1 MRKPRLPKRKSIL
14 SIREFWLRSMGY
26 IGFKNYSV
34 GNAFVAVCLFF
45 FAFSSVIVWNLFS
58 KINCKY
64 LWGKRSIP
72 AYLVVSLAF
81 IFCGTMM
88 KSDLVWE
95 LQDLLNQLMV
105 LPNVAALIA
114 LSGSVAAAAHRK

>member
-1 MRKPRLPKRKSIL
+1 MNLTPTNLMQYAIS
-14 SIREFWLRSMGY
+14 SVS
-26 IGFKNYSV
+26 SSAV

-45 FAFSSVIVWNLFS
+45 FAFSCVIVWIMFG
-58 KINCKY
+58 KINCTY
-64 LWGKRSIP
+64 LMGKRSAVIYSFV
-72 AYLVVSLAF
+72 AVAF
-81 IFCGTMM
+81 IFGGTLM

-114 LSGSVAAAAHRK
+114 LSGAVAAAARRK

>member
-1 MRKPRLPKRKSIL
+1 MDERECAPDETRDWPFDVSRKSE
-14 SIREFWLRSMGY
+14 IRY
-26 IGFKNYSV
+26 
-34 GNAFVAVCLFF
+34 
-45 FAFSSVIVWNLFS
+45 FSAAAAR
-58 KINCKY
+58 
-64 LWGKRSIP
+64 GKRSIP
-72 AYLVVSLAF
+72 VYLVVSLAF

-114 LSGSVAAAAHRK
+114 LSGAVAAAARGK